1 MSAKDYYKILG
12 VEKGATEDDIKK
24 AYRKLAHQFHPDR
37 PSGDEKKFKEIN
49 EAYQILSNKDKRGQ
63 YDRFGNMGS
72 GGFSADGGF
81 GFGFDP
87 GNINFEDLGS
97 MGDVFDMFFEGL
109 GVKRKRRAYQR
120 GADLEMEQVID
131 LEDAFHGL
139 ETKVKFKTFDICKE
153 CAGLGHFSKEGFTQ
167 CVACGGRGE
176 IKENRN
182 TFFGSF
188 SQVKTCD
195 KCFGNGQV
203 PNKICKNCLGAGRI
217 KTEKE
222 IKVNI
227 VSGISD
233 GQIIKVA
240 KAGEAGERGAEKGDL
255 YIRVRV
261 KPHAE
266 FVREGDNLLVKKEI
280 NLIDVLL
287 GNKISV
293 KTISG
298 GALNIEIPENNNLTE
313 KFRVRGEG
321 MSRLGAYGRGD
332 LFIQFEVRTP
342 KLTAKAKKLLD
353 EFKKEL

>member
-1 MSAKDYYKILG
+1 MNGKDYYKILG
-12 VEKGATEDDIKK
+12 VEKSANEEDIKK
-24 AYRKLAHQFHPDR
+24 AYRRLAHQFHPDR

-49 EAYQILSNKDKRGQ
+49 EAYQILSDKDKRNQ
-63 YDRFGNMGS
+63 YDRFGG
-72 GGFSADGGF
+72 ADPGF

-87 GNINFEDLGS
+87 GSINFEDLGN

-120 GADLEMEQVID
+120 GADLEMEQTIS

-139 ETKVKFKTFDICKE
+139 ETKIKFKTFDICKE
-153 CAGLGHFSKEGFTQ
+153 CNGVGHFPKEGLTQ
-167 CVACGGRGE
+167 CSACSGRGE

-188 SQVKTCD
+188 SQVKTCG
-195 KCFGNGQV
+195 KCFGSGQV
-203 PNKICKNCLGAGRI
+203 PNKICKACSSAGRI
-217 KTEKE
+217 KAEKE

-227 VSGISD
+227 VPGIAD

-261 KPHAE
+261 KPHSE
-266 FVREGDNLLVKKEI
+266 FTREGENLLVKKEL
-280 NLIDVLL
+280 NLIDILL

-298 GALNIEIPENNNLTE
+298 GPLNIEIPENYNLNE
-313 KFRVRGEG
+313 PYKVRGEG
-321 MSRLGAYGRGD
+321 MLRLGGYGRGD

-342 KLTAKAKKLLD
+342 KKINAKVKKTLD
-353 EFKKEL
+353 ELQKEGVFY